1 IAKVA
6 GSASNANRCSPRMAW
21 RCEPEQIM
29 LPCAE
34 PENLTAPGIG
44 LDLRGS
50 EALRFQ
56 KLQTLALPRH
66 LLASRPGLDN
76 LPCGLQDVQKLAR
89 ATKISSS
96 SESSPQTAAA
106 DTHSFAEMRPGPH
119 TAGRR

>member
-1 IAKVA
+1 
-6 GSASNANRCSPRMAW
+6 MAW
-21 RCEPEQIM
+21 QYEPEQIM
-29 LPCAE
+29 LPWAE

-76 LPCGLQDVQKLAR
+76 LRCGLQGVQRLAN
-89 ATKISSS
+89 ATKISWS
-96 SESSPQTAAA
+96 SESSPDRRPEPNQSWHLPAETLQRCARSPASQA
-106 DTHSFAEMRPGPH
+106 GSIHS
-119 TAGRR
+119 

>member
-29 LPCAE
+29 LPWAK

-56 KLQTLALPRH
+56 KLQTLALSRH

-76 LPCGLQDVQKLAR
+76 LRFGLQGVQKR
-89 ATKISSS
+89 GSATKISWS

-106 DTHSFAEMRPGPH
+106 DTHALSEMRRGPD

>member
-1 IAKVA
+1 MAKVA

-21 RCEPEQIM
+21 QCEPEQIM
-29 LPCAE
+29 LPWAE

-66 LLASRPGLDN
+66 LLASRPGLDS
-76 LPCGLQDVQKLAR
+76 PCCRSQAIRRLAN

-96 SESSPQTAAA
+96 SES
-106 DTHSFAEMRPGPH
+106 
-119 TAGRR
+119 